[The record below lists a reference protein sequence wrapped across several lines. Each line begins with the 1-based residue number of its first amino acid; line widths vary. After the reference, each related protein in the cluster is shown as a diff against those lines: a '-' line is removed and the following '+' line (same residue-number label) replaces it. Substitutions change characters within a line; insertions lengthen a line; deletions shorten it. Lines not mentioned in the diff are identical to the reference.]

1 MKVLIVL
8 PKLTLGGV
16 ETCCE
21 NLACALLAAGHEPAV
36 IALYRY
42 ESAISKRIEEAGIKL
57 HYLDKKPGA
66 DFSMYKKLRKIIR
79 AEKPDVIHTH
89 LYVTKYVIP
98 ASFAIKAKR
107 VHTMHNIASE
117 ENLTKM
123 GNFLNHIFFKLCK
136 VQPVAISEKVRATT
150 SEMFNIPEEK
160 IPIVF
165 NGIPLN
171 RCMVKESTEI
181 ADKMVILNI
190 GRFTEQKNQIALIDA
205 MHKVHEKH
213 PEAELHIYGEG
224 ELQSELEERIG
235 DASYI
240 KLCGLIGHIYPVLH
254 DADIFALP
262 STYEGLPMTLIEAMG
277 TGLPI
282 VASAVG
288 GVPELISD
296 GETGFICET
305 NAQSIAD
312 KINECI
318 EKSELRA
325 DCAKSAL
332 EKSRCFS
339 SEAMAEGYVKIY
351 QG

>member
-21 NLACALLAAGHEPAV
+21 NLATALKKAGHEPV
-36 IALYRY
+36 VVALYRY

-57 HYLDKKPGA
+57 YYLDKKTGA

-79 AEKPDVIHTH
+79 TEKPDVIHTH

-98 ASFAIKAKR
+98 ASFAIKVKK

-117 ENLTKM
+117 ENLTRM
-123 GNFLNHIFFKLCK
+123 GNSLNRIFFKFCK
-136 VQPVAISEKVRATT
+136 VQPVAISEMVRATT
-150 SEMFNIPEEK
+150 SEMFKIPGEK

-165 NGIPLN
+165 NGIPLD
-171 RCMVKESTEI
+171 RCLVKESTELS
-181 ADKMVILNI
+181 DRPVILNI

-205 MHKVHEKH
+205 MHLVHEKH
-213 PEAELHIYGEG
+213 PEAVLHIYGEG
-224 ELQSELEERIG
+224 ELQSELEKRIG
-235 DASYI
+235 GAEYI
-240 KLCGLIGHIYPVLH
+240 KLCGLIGNIYPILA

-262 STYEGLPMTLIEAMG
+262 SSYEGLPMTLIEAMG
-277 TGLPI
+277 SGLPI
-282 VASAVG
+282 IASAVG
-288 GVPELISD
+288 GVPELITS
-296 GETGFICET
+296 GETGFICGT

-325 DCAKSAL
+325 ACAKSAL
-332 EKSRCFS
+332 EKSRRFS
-339 SEAMAEGYVKIY
+339 SEVMAEGYIKVY

>member
-21 NLACALLAAGHEPAV
+21 NLACALAAAGHKPV
-36 IALYRY
+36 VVALYRY
-42 ESAISKRIEEAGIKL
+42 ESAISRRLEEAGIKL
-57 HYLDKKPGA
+57 YYLDKKPGA
-66 DFSMYKKLRKIIR
+66 DFSMYGKLRGIIR
-79 AEKPDVIHTH
+79 TEKPDVIHTH

-98 ASFAIKAKR
+98 ASFAIKVKK

-136 VQPVAISEKVRATT
+136 VRPVAISERVRTT
-150 SEMFNIPEEK
+150 TAEMFNIPEEK

-171 RCMVKESTEI
+171 RCQVKENTEL
-181 ADKMVILNI
+181 ADSPIILNI

-205 MHKVHEKH
+205 MHMVHEKH

-224 ELQSELEERIG
+224 ELQGELEKRIG
-235 DASYI
+235 GAEYI
-240 KLCGLIGHIYPVLH
+240 KLCGLIGNIYPVLSG
-254 DADIFALP
+254 ADIFALP
-262 STYEGLPMTLIEAMG
+262 SSYEGLPMTLIEAMG

-282 VASAVG
+282 IASAVG
-288 GVPELISD
+288 GVPELITD
-296 GETGFICET
+296 GETGFICKTGAE
-305 NAQSIAD
+305 SIAD

-325 DCAKSAL
+325 TCAKSAL
-332 EKSRCFS
+332 EKSRRFS
-339 SEAMAEGYVKIY
+339 SEAMAEGYIKIY